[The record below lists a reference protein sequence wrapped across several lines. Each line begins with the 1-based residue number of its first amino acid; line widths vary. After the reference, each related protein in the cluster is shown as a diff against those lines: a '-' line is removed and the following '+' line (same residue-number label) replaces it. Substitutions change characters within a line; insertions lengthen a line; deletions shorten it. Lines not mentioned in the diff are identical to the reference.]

1 MGTLFGADKLR
12 CGKMHPVQ
20 TDRQTQRIKGFA
32 EIEMAAASAPN
43 SNNDLQVKALKHY
56 VRESAATEIL
66 SEIKNVNGELKKVPI
81 NTKTISERIQEIV
94 DRQDPLTAPLTV
106 YRGQPPPHY
115 TISAKWW
122 FSTSTSK
129 KIVREGFI
137 SKNDGCCVFTIYVQ
151 PGVKVLDVNEFLK
164 PHGGT
169 RHDNEKEYIIDRGG
183 FFYQDE
189 AQTVEGFRENGYGNF
204 TTYYFPTHRAV
215 AAVAP
220 VAFAEVI
227 PNNATTR
234 VIENIYNIEKNLISS
249 AEDLRNSILMSYRS
263 PSNAERFSLEKVKA
277 VYNRKKGTRRGRR
290 QRRGRRHTRRA

>member
-1 MGTLFGADKLR
+1 
-12 CGKMHPVQ
+12 MHPVQ
-20 TDRQTQRIKGFA
+20 TRRQTQRIKGFA
-32 EIEMAAASAPN
+32 KIEMAAASAPN
-43 SNNDLQVKALKHY
+43 SHNDLHVKALKHY
-56 VRESAATEIL
+56 VRESAATETL

-129 KIVREGFI
+129 EIVRKGFI

-151 PGVKVLDVNEFLK
+151 PGVKVLDVNEFLE

-183 FFYQDE
+183 FFYQDD

-204 TTYYFPTHRAV
+204 TTYYFPTRRAV
-215 AAVAP
+215 AAVGAVP
-220 VAFAEVI
+220 SAEVI
-227 PNNATTR
+227 PNNATIR
-234 VIENIYNIEKNLISS
+234 VIENIYNTEKNIISS
-249 AEDLRNSILMSYRS
+249 AKELHNSILMSYTA
-263 PSNAERFSLEKVKA
+263 PSNAKRFSFEKVKA
-277 VYNRKKGTRRGRR
+277 VYNRKKGTLHSRRGRR
-290 QRRGRRHTRRA
+290 GRRGRRHTRRA

>member
-1 MGTLFGADKLR
+1 
-12 CGKMHPVQ
+12 
-20 TDRQTQRIKGFA
+20 
-32 EIEMAAASAPN
+32 MAAASAPS

-56 VRESAATEIL
+56 VRESAATETL
-66 SEIKNVNGELKKVPI
+66 SEIKNVNGERKKVPI

-106 YRGQPPPHY
+106 YRGQSPPRY

-137 SKNDGCCVFTIYVQ
+137 SRNDGCCVFTIYVQ

-189 AQTVEGFRENGYGNF
+189 AQTVEGFREDSHGNF
-204 TTYYFPTHRAV
+204 TTYYFPTRREVPAT
-215 AAVAP
+215 P
-220 VAFAEVI
+220 RLAE
-227 PNNATTR
+227 PTDANTNKF
-234 VIENIYNIEKNLISS
+234 IENSYNDLEGMFNSANELRDLI
-249 AEDLRNSILMSYRS
+249 LVSYH
-263 PSNAERFSLEKVKA
+263 SNAKAAERFSLEKVKA

-290 QRRGRRHTRRA
+290 GRRGRRHTRRA